1 MSVSD
6 DGLGLQTL
14 PRGSMRSPLTGSGT
28 ALDTI
33 RERLLQRFGDSAQLR
48 IEPALPHGVC
58 ATLTLPTTG

>member
-1 MSVSD
+1 
-6 DGLGLQTL
+6 
-14 PRGSMRSPLTGSGT
+14 MRSPLTGSGT
-28 ALDTI
+28 ALDNI